1 MKPAYLKC
9 VIFCP
14 KHAKTRLRAST
25 GQKKF
30 FVSPALAIKRR
41 GEEGREGREL
51 SPLEFKSGYALV
63 VTNRLNL
70 LDESKLTKALAFNC

>member
-1 MKPAYLKC
+1 MLNLAYEHLQVK
-9 VIFCP
+9 IFFW
-14 KHAKTRLRAST
+14 LASARH
-25 GQKKF
+25 KEE
-30 FVSPALAIKRR
+30 RR
-41 GEEGREGREL
+41 GGEGGKGIL

>member
-1 MKPAYLKC
+1 MLKLAYEHLQ
-9 VIFCP
+9 V
-14 KHAKTRLRAST
+14 
-25 GQKKF
+25 KKIC
-30 FVSPALAIKRR
+30 LARDKEERR
-41 GEEGREGREL
+41 GGEGGKGIL